1 MTADLALVILAVPDL
16 PASRAFYDRAF
27 GWTATVETPV
37 YVEYTLPGGMRVG
50 LYEREGFGRN
60 TGAVPV
66 RVPDGALAPVE
77 LYVAVDDVGG
87 ALERV
92 LAAGG
97 RLLDPAAE
105 RDWGEVVAYA
115 ADPDG
120 TVLALARLGA
130 A

>member
-37 YVEYTLPGGMRVG
+37 YVEYTLASGMRVG
-50 LYEREGFGRN
+50 IYEREGFGRN
-60 TGAVPV
+60 TGAVPEAI
-66 RVPDGALAPVE
+66 PHGALAPVE
-77 LYVAVDDVGG
+77 LYVAVDDVGA

-105 RDWGEVVAYA
+105 RDWGDVVAYA

>member
-1 MTADLALVILAVPDL
+1 VIVAVSDL

-37 YVEYTLPGGMRVG
+37 YVEYGLPGGMRVG

-60 TGAVPV
+60 TGVVPVAVPE
-66 RVPDGALAPVE
+66 GALAPVE
-77 LYVAVDDVGG
+77 LYVGVDDVDA

-92 LAAGG
+92 LEAGG
-97 RLLDPAAE
+97 RLLAPAAE
-105 RDWGEVVAYA
+105 RDWGDLVAYA

-120 TVLALARLGA
+120 TVLALARVAG
-130 A
+130 